1 MAISGKEVSGVI
13 QINIEDMMWRRRIR
27 SISRLARRAG
37 LSRQTVDA
45 LYNRPHRVK
54 GIRFETL
61 DGLCRALDCGIE
73 DLIRYVPESDPTA
86 QSQIEEVGNADP
98 DSDRVDVV
106 RVGPTRED
114 AQPMPP
120 SR

>member
-1 MAISGKEVSGVI
+1 MI
-13 QINIEDMMWRRRIR
+13 RRRIR
-27 SISRLARRAG
+27 SISSLSRLAG

-73 DLIRYVPESDPTA
+73 DLFQYVPESDPAT
-86 QSQIEEVGNADP
+86 QSRIDEVGKADP
-98 DSDRVDVV
+98 DSACVDVV
-106 RVGPTRED
+106 RTGPAGED
-114 AQPMPP
+114 AGRMHP
-120 SR
+120 SH

>member
-1 MAISGKEVSGVI
+1 MI

-45 LYNRPHRVK
+45 LYNRPQRVK

-86 QSQIEEVGNADP
+86 QSQIGEVGNADP
-98 DSDRVDVV
+98 ESDRVDVV
-106 RVGPTRED
+106 RVVPTGED